1 LDFLVN
7 LALTR
12 IFRGARYGVAD
23 PIAFARSDEQ
33 TMLGD
38 TLREFLEAT
47 TTLDAVREAS
57 LTETAIDR
65 DVWGGL
71 CEMGLVG
78 LHVPEVYGGA
88 GYSFAETAIVFE
100 ELGRRVVPVPLL
112 STVLAMEAILV
123 SGSDAQ
129 KAALLPPIVS
139 GARIA
144 SLAVFEDAHDVDSIE
159 TRAEPVEDGWALT
172 GTKRYVIDAP
182 NAAQF
187 IVSARTP
194 NGVGLFVVD
203 AGAEGLSVR
212 PTPALDATRPLGE
225 VSLRAVTVEPD
236 AYLGGAPCGNAVTS
250 ALDIGVIAV
259 AQEQVGGAQRCLE
272 MSVEYANDR
281 YQFGRAIG
289 SFQAV
294 KHMCADM
301 LVSVE
306 HAKSVA
312 WHAARSISDSE
323 EARIAVP
330 LAMSVCSDAYTKAA
344 GDTIQIFGGIG
355 FTWEHDA
362 HLYFKRAK
370 SLSLLLGSV
379 DYYRDRLADAIGLA
393 THD

>member
-1 LDFLVN
+1 MSPV
-7 LALTR
+7 LTR
-12 IFRGARYGVAD
+12 ISRGARYDVAD
-23 PIAFARSDEQ
+23 PITFSRSDEQ

-38 TLREFLEAT
+38 TLRDFLEAT
-47 TTLDAVREAS
+47 TTLDSVREAS

-65 DVWGGL
+65 GVWDGL

-78 LHVPEVYGGA
+78 LHVPEEYGGV

-112 STVLAMEAILV
+112 STVMATEAILE

-129 KAALLPPIVS
+129 RAALLPPIVS

-144 SLAVFEDAHDVDSIE
+144 SLAVFEDAHDVDSVE
-159 TRAEPVEDGWALT
+159 TLAEPVDEGWTLS

-182 NAAQF
+182 NADQF

-194 NGVGLFVVD
+194 DGVGLFVVEGG
-203 AGAEGLSVR
+203 AGGLSVAS
-212 PTPALDATRPLGE
+212 TPALDATRPLGE
-225 VSLRAVTVEPD
+225 VLLDEVTVEAD
-236 AYLGGAPCGNAVTS
+236 AYLGGGPCGNAVAT
-250 ALDIGVIAV
+250 ALDVGVVAI
-259 AQEQVGGAQRCLE
+259 AQEQAGGAQRCLE
-272 MSVEYANDR
+272 ISVEYANDR

-312 WHAARSISDSE
+312 WHASRSVGDPE

-330 LAMSVCSDAYTKAA
+330 LAMSVCSDAYMKAA

-379 DYYRDRLADAIGLA
+379 DHYRDSLADAIGI
-393 THD
+393 